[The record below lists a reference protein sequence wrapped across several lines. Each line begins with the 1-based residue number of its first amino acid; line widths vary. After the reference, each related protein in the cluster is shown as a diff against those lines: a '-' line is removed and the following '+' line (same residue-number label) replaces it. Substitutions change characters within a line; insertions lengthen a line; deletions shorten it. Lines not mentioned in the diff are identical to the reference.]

1 MSTAQLPD
9 EIAEPTLSDRV
20 RRVHAQFPTGVMVV
34 TTAIDGEPHGLAVN
48 AFSSVSL
55 EPPVVLFCVA
65 KTSRTHARL
74 YGAEWA
80 AVNILSHRQ
89 LAVAKRFSSSA
100 ADKFESLSWS
110 GSPHGAPVLDGVS
123 AWLEVELR
131 LKIDASTHTIFTGQV
146 HNAMSAEVPPL
157 VYLAPGLFD
166 GARLTA
172 AIEHEDPT

>member
-1 MSTAQLPD
+1 MTTARV
-9 EIAEPTLSDRV
+9 ANMPTLSDRV

-34 TTAIDGEPHGLAVN
+34 TTAVDGNPHGLAVN

-55 EPPVVLFCVA
+55 DPPVVLFCVA
-65 KTSRTHARL
+65 KTSRTHGHL

-89 LAVAKRFSSSA
+89 LGVAKRFATSGV
-100 ADKFESLSWS
+100 DKFESLGWS
-110 GSPHGAPVLDGVS
+110 ASPHGAPVLDGVS

-146 HNAMSAEVPPL
+146 HDATSAEVPPL

-166 GARLTA
+166 GARLTEA
-172 AIEHEDPT
+172 TDHEEGPA

>member
-1 MSTAQLPD
+1 MTATQLD
-9 EIAEPTLSDRV
+9 DASTLSDRV

-34 TTAIDGEPHGLAVN
+34 TTAVDGVPHGLAVN

-55 EPPVVLFCVA
+55 DPPVVLFCVA
-65 KTSRTHARL
+65 KTSRTHAHL

-89 LAVAKRFSSSA
+89 LGVAKQFATSGV
-100 ADKFESLSWS
+100 DKFAGLDWTP
-110 GSPHGAPVLDGVS
+110 GPHGAPVLDGAS

-146 HNAMSAEVPPL
+146 HEATSAQLPPL

-166 GARLTA
+166 GARLTEA
-172 AIEHEDPT
+172 TLDLEESR

>member
-1 MSTAQLPD
+1 MTSVQVSD
-9 EIAEPTLSDRV
+9 EPTLSDRV

-34 TTAIDGEPHGLAVN
+34 TTAVDGAPHGLAVN

-65 KTSRTHARL
+65 KSSRTHGHL
-74 YGAEWA
+74 YGADWA

-89 LAVAKRFSSSA
+89 LGVAKRFATSGI
-100 ADKFESLSWS
+100 DKFAGLGWTP
-110 GSPHGAPVLDGVS
+110 SPHGAPVVDGVS

-146 HNAMSAEVPPL
+146 HNATSAGAPPL

-166 GARLTA
+166 GAQLTE
-172 AIEHEDPT
+172 AIDHEESR

>member
-1 MSTAQLPD
+1 MTSAHV
-9 EIAEPTLSDRV
+9 AGEPTLSDRV

-34 TTAIDGEPHGLAVN
+34 TTAVDGTPHGLAVN

-65 KTSRTHARL
+65 KSSRTHAHL

-89 LAVAKRFSSSA
+89 LGVAKRFASSGN
-100 ADKFESLSWS
+100 DKFAGLDWAP
-110 GSPHGAPVLDGVS
+110 SPHGAPVVDGVS

-146 HNAMSAEVPPL
+146 HNAVSADAPPL

-166 GARLTA
+166 GARLTEA
-172 AIEHEDPT
+172 VDHLES

>member
-1 MSTAQLPD
+1 MSASATSEQ
-9 EIAEPTLSDRV
+9 TLGDRV

-55 EPPVVLFCVA
+55 EPPVVLFCVN
-65 KTSRTHARL
+65 KTSRTHGHL

-89 LAVAKRFSSSA
+89 LGVAKRFATSGT
-100 ADKFESLSWS
+100 DKFASLGWS
-110 GSPHGAPVLDGVS
+110 PGPHGSPVLDGAS
-123 AWLEVELR
+123 AWFEVELR

-146 HNAMSAEVPPL
+146 HEAVATGAPPL

-166 GARLTA
+166 GAQLTE
-172 AIEHEDPT
+172 AIDLEETP

>member
-1 MSTAQLPD
+1 MSTPAISD
-9 EIAEPTLSDRV
+9 ETLGDRV

-34 TTAIDGEPHGLAVN
+34 TTAVDGAPHGLAVN

-55 EPPVVLFCVA
+55 DPPVVLFCVN
-65 KTSRTHARL
+65 KTSRTHGHL

-89 LAVAKRFSSSA
+89 LGVAKRFATSGN
-100 ADKFESLSWS
+100 DKFTSLGWS
-110 GSPHGAPVLDGVS
+110 PSPHGAPVLDGAS
-123 AWLEVELR
+123 AWFEVELR

-146 HNAMSAEVPPL
+146 HEAVATGVPPL

-166 GARLTA
+166 GARLTE
-172 AIEHEDPT
+172 AIEFEETK

>member
-1 MSTAQLPD
+1 MTSAVPVD
-9 EIAEPTLSDRV
+9 DATLSDRV
-20 RRVHAQFPTGVMVV
+20 RKVHAQFPTGVMVV
-34 TTAIDGEPHGLAVN
+34 TTTVDGTPHGLAVN

-65 KTSRTHARL
+65 KTSRTHGHL

-89 LAVAKRFSSSA
+89 LGVAKRFATSGV
-100 ADKFESLSWS
+100 DKFESLGWS
-110 GSPHGAPVLDGVS
+110 PGPNGSPVLDGAS
-123 AWLEVELR
+123 AWFEVELR

-146 HNAMSAEVPPL
+146 HHAVATGVPPL

-166 GARLTA
+166 GARLTEA
-172 AIEHEDPT
+172 VEFEETT

>member
-1 MSTAQLPD
+1 MTSVARVD
-9 EIAEPTLSDRV
+9 DATLSDRV
-20 RRVHAQFPTGVMVV
+20 RKVHAQFPTGVMVV

-55 EPPVVLFCVA
+55 EPPVVLFCVN
-65 KTSRTHARL
+65 KNSRTHGHL

-89 LAVAKRFSSSA
+89 LGVAKRFASSGS
-100 ADKFESLSWS
+100 DKFASLGWS
-110 GSPHGAPVLDGVS
+110 PGPHGAPVLEGAS
-123 AWLEVELR
+123 AWFEVELR

-146 HNAMSAEVPPL
+146 HEAAATGVPPL

-166 GARLTA
+166 GALLTE
-172 AIEHEDPT
+172 AIDLEEAP

>member
-1 MSTAQLPD
+1 MSAVSVPTA
-9 EIAEPTLSDRV
+9 ETTLSDRV

-34 TTAIDGEPHGLAVN
+34 TTAVDGLPQGLAVN

-65 KTSRTHARL
+65 KTSRTHGFL
-74 YGAEWA
+74 YNAEWA

-89 LAVAKRFSSSA
+89 LGVAKRFASSGV
-100 ADKFESLSWS
+100 DKFEALPWS
-110 GSPHGAPVLDGVS
+110 ASPHGAPVLGGVS

-146 HNAMSAEVPPL
+146 HNAASAELPPL

-166 GARLTA
+166 GARLLA
-172 AIEHEDPT
+172 ATSDDEAQA